1 MFVIRL
7 LERKANIRYYKSESD
22 CRTPL
27 HLAADRG
34 FSNVAKILIERDL
47 LERGLLDRVQTSTD
61 TDATQSGGI
70 VYCKAKV
77 QHGDQ
82 TLETPLEIAAHRAIE
97 LATCKDAS
105 KYETFKRRLG
115 FVKDNKE
122 CQDYC
127 EFAVLMIKNM
137 ESKR

>member
-47 LERGLLDRVQTSTD
+47 LERGLLHRVQTSTD
-61 TDATQSGGI
+61 TNATQSGGI
-70 VYCKAKV
+70 VYSKAII
-77 QHGDQ
+77 QHGNK
-82 TLETPLEIAAHRAIE
+82 TLSETPLEVAAHQAIE

-105 KYETFKRRLG
+105 KYETF
-115 FVKDNKE
+115 NKIL
-122 CQDYC
+122 YH
-127 EFAVLMIKNM
+127 LL
-137 ESKR
+137 

>member
-7 LERKANIRYYKSESD
+7 LERKAEISYSKSD
-22 CRTPL
+22 GTTAL
-27 HLAADRG
+27 HLAAKRG

-61 TDATQSGGI
+61 TKAAGGI

-77 QHGDQ
+77 QPGNG
-82 TLETPLEIAAHRAIE
+82 TPRETPLEIAARRAIE

-115 FVKDNKE
+115 LVKDSKE